1 MNKDEIVK
9 NVESLKNNVE
19 KMCETNNI
27 AELDMSYERAC
38 ARLNKIFDA
47 CYDRIQ
53 YTKK

>member
-27 AELDMSYERAC
+27 AEFLMLVMTEFSIRK
-38 ARLNKIFDA
+38 NNH
-47 CYDRIQ
+47 
-53 YTKK
+53 